1 MIVRLFQTCMKHG
14 SVLLFVCFLVSFVAA
29 FAVILVEYWQAA
41 EFSSSGLGVERHTW
55 LLYIGVVARSVA
67 QAMGYSAT
75 LLAASALLFRVDK
88 WLEAA
93 E

>member
-1 MIVRLFQTCMKHG
+1 MSARLFRTCMKHG
-14 SVLLFVCFLVSFVAA
+14 SVLLFICFFVSFVAA
-29 FAVILVEYWQAA
+29 FAMILVEYWQAV
-41 EFSSSGLGVERHTW
+41 EFSSSGLGVARHAW
-55 LLYIGVVARSVA
+55 FIYGGVVARSLA

-75 LLAASALLFRVDK
+75 VLAASALLFRVDK